1 MVSLAFHSVLTL
13 TSQYGCGQLAT
24 CSESSKQMIGQMGG
38 KGNKGFLGILVVR
51 NPPANEGA
59 SGLIPGSERT
69 PGEGN
74 GSPLQYSCL
83 GNPMDRG
90 AWWGYGPWG
99 HKRVGHDLA
108 TKQQQQQ
115 QQQQRE
121 QSEKQLVGD
130 YLFSVIMR
138 ISCNGLYKNSDW

>member
-1 MVSLAFHSVLTL
+1 
-13 TSQYGCGQLAT
+13 
-24 CSESSKQMIGQMGG
+24 MIGQMDG
-38 KGNKGFLGILVVR
+38 KGNKGFPGILVVVK
-51 NPPANEGA
+51 NPLVNEGA

-90 AWWGYGPWG
+90 AWWDYGPGG
-99 HKRVGHDLA
+99 HKRVEHDLA
-108 TKQQQQQ
+108 TKQQQQ

-121 QSEKQLVGD
+121 QSEKQLVGED
-130 YLFSVIMR
+130 YLFSMIMR
-138 ISCNGLYKNSDW
+138 ISCKGLYKNSDW

>member
-1 MVSLAFHSVLTL
+1 
-13 TSQYGCGQLAT
+13 
-24 CSESSKQMIGQMGG
+24 MGG
-38 KGNKGFLGILVVR
+38 KGNKGFPGILVVK

-59 SGLIPGSERT
+59 SDLIPGSERT

-74 GSPLQYSCL
+74 GSPLEYSCV

-115 QQQQRE
+115 RE
-121 QSEKQLVGD
+121 QSEKQLVGED
-130 YLFSVIMR
+130 YLFSMILR
-138 ISCNGLYKNSDW
+138 ISCSGLYKNSDW